1 MFDSFRYPIP
11 LGGVYRGEQ
20 EDPPDLAQ
28 VQAPYEGKTLFLPGR
43 QHLNPMRMEF

>member
-28 VQAPYEGKTLFLPGR
+28 EIQGHLERLR
-43 QHLNPMRMEF
+43 QLRERCDAIREQLE